1 MKIVNDQVTEDLDRE
16 SDAVRKQWKAPV
28 VEVHEVDDL
37 TMAGSTNTFDGAG
50 GSS

>member
-1 MKIVNDQVTEDLDRE
+1 MNIVNGQVAEDVNCE
-16 SDAVRKQWKAPV
+16 SDAVRKEWKAPV

-37 TMAGSTNTFDGAG
+37 TMAGSTNTIDGAG